1 MRPYNSAGPLA
12 RQLTQLNQV
21 TTKLAR
27 QQMGEKHKIYPAPK
41 QPARRKR
48 K

>member
-1 MRPYNSAGPLA
+1 MKPYNSAGPLD
-12 RQLTQLNQV
+12 RQLTRLNQV
-21 TTKLAR
+21 TTELVR
-27 QQMGEKHKIYPAPK
+27 RQMGEKHKIYPVPK